1 MNGARKPKRLSDES
15 LITWWCG
22 GETKILTP
30 RTIAHLFSS
39 LWRLSGG
46 KNRLSLG
53 PKGPPHQMS
62 GSEGNF
68 LDLSTDGGSSL

>member
-53 PKGPPHQMS
+53 PKGPPHPTAITK
-62 GSEGNF
+62 
-68 LDLSTDGGSSL
+68 DLGLETHFVS